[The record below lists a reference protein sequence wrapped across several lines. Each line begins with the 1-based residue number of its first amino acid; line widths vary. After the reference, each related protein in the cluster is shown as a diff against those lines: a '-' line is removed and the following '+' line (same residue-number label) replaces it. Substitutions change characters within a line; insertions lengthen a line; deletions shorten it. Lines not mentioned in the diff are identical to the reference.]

1 MTTDRSPLPEV
12 LPGSTPDAQPEGVPT
27 AQTAAEAR
35 AVPDEVVPAEARVVP
50 DEGVPAPDPDPA
62 AAVPPPASG
71 RRSPAPYVR
80 AVRLTPARAP
90 EPGIQTPPRRR
101 AVSVTPVRLPLP
113 RPEPT
118 APPTDSRPEEPQ
130 P

>member
-1 MTTDRSPLPEV
+1 MTTDQATPGAMPDATSEPLPVPPVRSE
-12 LPGSTPDAQPEGVPT
+12 DVPT
-27 AQTAAEAR
+27 AEGPAVVETPAEGSVDAGPAPATAAR
-35 AVPDEVVPAEARVVP
+35 P
-50 DEGVPAPDPDPA
+50 PAPA
-62 AAVPPPASG
+62 

-90 EPGIQTPPRRR
+90 EPGAHTPPRRR
-101 AVSVTPVRLPLP
+101 AVSVTPVRLPVP

-118 APPTDSRPEEPQ
+118 APPTTSPPEEPQ